1 MSDLRDDITKAYKEI
16 EERKNA
22 PPYDGINGELPN
34 FPENFQMEFR
44 GIRNRLLLLDY
55 ELADLLRYID
65 EYVRM
70 LDSKEA
76 ESFRPGTPPDIAE
89 DILILAGFKKAD
101 RICREE
107 GIGVAI
113 AYLTQ
118 DKEFGKDAESGS
130 KFRAAQLK
138 KSRIIRGVTEY
149 KGTAFTVNG
158 IIKNLVTKPEH
169 ELYNSRDLWDEFY
182 NELDR
187 YELYPQRETHANG
200 DKSYIEYDFYIKEKY
215 SRKKKTYKTFRNDV
229 SRFRKKKS
237 K

>member
-1 MSDLRDDITKAYKEI
+1 MNDLRDDITKAYKEI

-55 ELADLLRYID
+55 ELPDLLRYID

-70 LDSKEA
+70 LDSKEE

-118 DKEFGKDAESGS
+118 DKEFGKDAEAGFRSRAAHSKSGS
-130 KFRAAQLK
+130 A
-138 KSRIIRGVTEY
+138 SRGKIDTDYGDKTI
-149 KGTAFTVNG
+149 NG
-158 IIKNLVTKPEH
+158 IIKDLVTNH

-182 NELDR
+182 SKLNTYDLNPERVNL
-187 YELYPQRETHANG
+187 ANG
-200 DKSYIEYDFYIKEKY
+200 DKSYIEYEFGKNYY
-215 SRKKKTYKTFRNDV
+215 KKITYKTFRNKL
-229 SRFRKKKS
+229 SALKKKINNT
-237 K
+237 

>member
-107 GIGVAI
+107 G
-113 AYLTQ
+113 
-118 DKEFGKDAESGS
+118 
-130 KFRAAQLK
+130 
-138 KSRIIRGVTEY
+138 
-149 KGTAFTVNG
+149 
-158 IIKNLVTKPEH
+158 
-169 ELYNSRDLWDEFY
+169 
-182 NELDR
+182 
-187 YELYPQRETHANG
+187 
-200 DKSYIEYDFYIKEKY
+200 
-215 SRKKKTYKTFRNDV
+215 
-229 SRFRKKKS
+229 
-237 K
+237 

>member
-1 MSDLRDDITKAYKEI
+1 MSDIRDDITKAYKEI

-101 RICREE
+101 RIYREK

-118 DKEFGKDAESGS
+118 DKELGKDAESGS
-130 KFRAAQLK
+130 KFRATQLK
-138 KSRIIRGVTEY
+138 KSRMIRGVTEY
-149 KGTAFTVNG
+149 KGTDFTVNG
-158 IIKNLVTKPEH
+158 IIKNLVTKH
-169 ELYNSRDLWDEFY
+169 QNFTTRELWLEFY

-187 YELYPQRETHANG
+187 YELDPQLVTHPNG
-200 DKSYIEYDFYIKEKY
+200 DKSYIEYELYIKGELSY
-215 SRKKKTYKTFRNDV
+215 KKKTYKTFRNYV
-229 SRFRKKKS
+229 SALKKKINNT
-237 K
+237 